1 MARMKKYIVKF
12 DGHKKVFAR
21 TFDEAKKMVEG
32 ELQYIHPNFN
42 MKFKSISEEE

>member
-1 MARMKKYIVKF
+1 MKKYIVKF

-21 TFDEAKKMVEG
+21 TIDEAKKIVEG
-32 ELQYIHPNFN
+32 ELQYIHPNVN